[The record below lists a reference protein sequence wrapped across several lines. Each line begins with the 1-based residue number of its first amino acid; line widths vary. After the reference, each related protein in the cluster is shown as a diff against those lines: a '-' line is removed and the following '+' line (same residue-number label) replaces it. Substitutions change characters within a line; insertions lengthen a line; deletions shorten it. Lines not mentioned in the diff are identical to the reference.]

1 MANSSYID
9 KAKAGASKTML
20 KELPRIL
27 WESAAIGENKYKY
40 IKPDGEELTI
50 EMNDTDAKSLA
61 YAATKMAERLIEL
74 SNKTDGFFGPAIEN
88 VEGKSYENAW
98 RIMRPLMGNENAR
111 FWDADLWA
119 ITVQASVWA
128 ATPDSVEMRGV
139 TFGRMQK
146 KVLTIAFNMASMM
159 QQDKRFLHRIR
170 VLEDLDHDSR

>member
-98 RIMRPLMGNENAR
+98 LHY
-111 FWDADLWA
+111 
-119 ITVQASVWA
+119 A
-128 ATPDSVEMRGV
+128 ALDGQR
-139 TFGRMQK
+139 
-146 KVLTIAFNMASMM
+146 
-159 QQDKRFLHRIR
+159 KRSLLGCGPVGHYSTGIR
-170 VLEDLDHDSR
+170 VGSNA

>member
-74 SNKTDGFFGPAIEN
+74 SNKTDGFFGPAIAN
-88 VEGKSYENAW
+88 VEGKSYANAW

-111 FWDADLWA
+111 F
-119 ITVQASVWA
+119 
-128 ATPDSVEMRGV
+128 
-139 TFGRMQK
+139 
-146 KVLTIAFNMASMM
+146 
-159 QQDKRFLHRIR
+159 
-170 VLEDLDHDSR
+170 

>member
-1 MANSSYID
+1 
-9 KAKAGASKTML
+9 
-20 KELPRIL
+20 
-27 WESAAIGENKYKY
+27 
-40 IKPDGEELTI
+40 
-50 EMNDTDAKSLA
+50 MNDTDAKSLA

-88 VEGKSYENAW
+88 VEGKSYANAW

-146 KVLTIAFNMASMM
+146 KVLAIAFNMASMM
-159 QQDKRFLHRIR
+159 QQDKRFLHRISPCSETFIEIAAELYNKLLGFATGNYT
-170 VLEDLDHDSR
+170 VIKE

>member
-74 SNKTDGFFGPAIEN
+74 SNKTDGFYTAFDILEQGRIITRRDKEHEELLAIRNGKYMREDGSYAPEFFEFVDQLETKFQRDVKKTELPAKPDFAKIEELL
-88 VEGKSYENAW
+88 VEINKSY
-98 RIMRPLMGNENAR
+98 
-111 FWDADLWA
+111 
-119 ITVQASVWA
+119 
-128 ATPDSVEMRGV
+128 
-139 TFGRMQK
+139 
-146 KVLTIAFNMASMM
+146 
-159 QQDKRFLHRIR
+159 LHRIM
-170 VLEDLDHDSR
+170 